1 MSFSI
6 QRSGAFLLAQ
16 FREFY
21 REFGTLF
28 LNIIFPLMFVAALI
42 FSHYMSP
49 SFKFEMGVV
58 EVRQDRASQQFVQAL
73 AANPTIAVRSLP
85 SREAATAAVEEGD
98 LHAAFVVTDSRF
110 EQNQGRVDLIV
121 GPRYEDFSRL
131 MLDAVR
137 DRMRGAATNPGGGAA
152 PSPSLF
158 DYKLTSPDMPEQSD
172 FTFTFPG
179 MLALALVQLGLFATA
194 VPLLQA
200 RERGTLKYLSL
211 TPLTRAELLVGQLG
225 MRVGIA
231 VAQIALILAAGSMVV
246 GLSVEQW
253 AATMAASML
262 GVLLLIAIGYA
273 IAGCAGSLQSGMAII
288 LFANFSML
296 LGGNIFMDPGDS
308 TIQYVVACIIPISYL
323 ADLFRQIITGQSGL
337 WPMWLDIAAVLGW
350 SAIAIAV
357 ALRTF
362 RFDTDLKSPGSG
374 FLSRRLQTA

>member
-1 MSFSI
+1 MSFSV

-16 FREFY
+16 TREFY

-28 LNIIFPLMFVAALI
+28 LNIIFPLMFVSALI
-42 FSHYMSP
+42 FTHYMSP

-73 AANPTIAVRSLP
+73 AASPSVAIRSLP
-85 SREAATAAVEEGD
+85 SREAAAAAVKEGE
-98 LHAAFVVTDSRF
+98 LHAAFVVADARF
-110 EQNQGRVDLIV
+110 EQNQGRIDLIV

-131 MLDAVR
+131 MLDAAR
-137 DRMRGAATNPGGGAA
+137 DRMRSGPTAPDGSGAA
-152 PSPSLF
+152 PSLF
-158 DYKLTSPDMPEQSD
+158 DYKLSSLDMPEQSD

-200 RERGTLKYLSL
+200 RDRGTLKYLSL
-211 TPLTRAELLVGQLG
+211 TPLTRAELLIGQLG
-225 MRVGIA
+225 MRVTIA
-231 VAQIALILAAGSMVV
+231 LVQIAAILAAGSMVV
-246 GLSVEQW
+246 SLSGAQW
-253 AATMAASML
+253 AATMGASLL
-262 GVLLLIAIGYA
+262 GVLLLVSIGYA

-296 LGGNIFMDPGDS
+296 IGGNIFMDPSAS
-308 TIQYVVACIIPISYL
+308 TIQYAAACIIPISYL
-323 ADLFRQIITGQSGL
+323 ADLFRQIITGQAGL
-337 WPMWLDIAAVLGW
+337 WPIWVDVAAVLAW
-350 SAIAIAV
+350 SALAIAI

-362 RFDTDLKSPGSG
+362 RFDTDLKTQRGG